1 MNNAHGSPN
10 DRGGA
15 DSYYRRPRSPH
26 WWPQGTCNGTC
37 VQAKDMTPAE
47 IDEYYAGYD
56 ENEERGDH
64 KDWGGEGEGEEE

>member
-1 MNNAHGSPN
+1 
-10 DRGGA
+10 
-15 DSYYRRPRSPH
+15 
-26 WWPQGTCNGTC
+26 
-37 VQAKDMTPAE
+37 MTPAE